1 MDEYGPGEHLLS
13 LVHHSK
19 KGLPGAGEVAE
30 HLSRQVLQ
38 SFGFVSWKSFSCDI
52 DLSLSS

>member
-13 LVHHSK
+13 LVHHGK

-30 HLSRQVLQ
+30 HLKLFLSRNNFKVPL
-38 SFGFVSWKSFSCDI
+38 WEI
-52 DLSLSS
+52 

>member
-1 MDEYGPGEHLLS
+1 MCMVQEEHLLS
-13 LVHHSK
+13 LVDLK
-19 KGLPGAGEVAE
+19 KGLPGAGEVTE

-38 SFGFVSWKSFSCDI
+38 SFAFVSWKSFSHDI

>member
-1 MDEYGPGEHLLS
+1 MVQEGHLLS
-13 LVHHSK
+13 LVDHSK
-19 KGLPGAGEVAE
+19 KGLPGAGEVTE

-38 SFGFVSWKSFSCDI
+38 SFGFVSWKSFSHDI